1 MREKLLAGT
10 GCMLVLSL
18 SACGGGGGGGGPAP
32 APAPVAAEVPPPA
45 PTPTPTPTPTPSST
59 TVPMTGTP
67 TPRPTG
73 GYDTIEYRNS
83 NAAVVSGALPAYDGG
98 WTGRGVKLGVI
109 DSGINPSL
117 SEFTGRIDS
126 ASRDVTGANRPLAD
140 EDGHGT
146 AVAATAAAA
155 KDGVYIHGVAPDAT
169 VVMMRADTAG
179 TCTADPDKECSFGD
193 PAIATGVRVA
203 TDAGAKV
210 INLSLGGDP
219 PGAALLGAFSYAV
232 GKGVV
237 LVISAGNDGAK
248 PEGANADPFAA
259 VPAAQF
265 AGSVIV
271 AGSVGTFNGDLRTTT
286 STDTISPFSNRAGT
300 SANYTLMALGAGVKT
315 INQDGARYYYSGTS
329 FSAPTISG
337 AVALLAQAY
346 PNLTGQQIVKIL
358 FASADDLGAAGIDNV
373 YGRGRLNVAR
383 AFQPIGTAT
392 LAGTDVAVAA
402 SSTAPSAVGDAGGK
416 ALGAIILD
424 GFSRPFAVDLA
435 AGLRQAPQQPL
446 LARSLTGNV
455 SQAGAS
461 TGPVSVAMTVTRR
474 TDLRQGFALAQ
485 TGIGPND
492 LRQARLVAGT
502 MVASIDNRTA
512 VALGFREG
520 AKAMQRRLSGVASSA
535 FLTARDVTAEPGF
548 DANRGSAMAVR
559 HQLGAVGITLAG
571 EAGQVARSL
580 RPSLARP
587 DASYRSTSLT
597 VDRRYGG
604 TALSAGLTRLD
615 EDRTVLG
622 GEFTAALGG
631 VQGAR
636 TTFLDLE
643 ARRDFGRGWSGG
655 LSARQGWT
663 SFGSGAFRTRAYGLD
678 LAKTGLLTDGD
689 LLGFRLSQP
698 LKVVGGGLDLLLPTA
713 WSFDTMSPTLQQ
725 TRYGL
730 TPSGREVDAEL
741 GYSRRL
747 QGGKAWLGTNLFA
760 RRQPGHIAD
769 APADIGGAVRYSLG
783 F

>member
-1 MREKLLAGT
+1 MRDKLLVGT
-10 GCMLVLSL
+10 GCALVLSL
-18 SACGGGGGGGGPAP
+18 SACGGGGGSRPAP
-32 APAPVAAEVPPPA
+32 APAPAVVVAPPPA
-45 PTPTPTPTPTPSST
+45 PPPPTPVPPPT
-59 TVPMTGTP
+59 TVAMTGTP
-67 TPRPTG
+67 TPRPAG
-73 GYDTIEYRNS
+73 GYDTAEYRNS
-83 NAAVVSGALPAYDGG
+83 NAAVVSSALPAYDGG

-117 SEFTGRIDS
+117 SEFSGRIDP
-126 ASRDVTGANRPLAD
+126 ASRDVTGGNRPLAD

-169 VVMMRADTAG
+169 VVVMRADTAG
-179 TCTADPDKECSFGD
+179 SCTADEDKECSFGD

-210 INLSLGGDP
+210 INLSLGGSQP
-219 PGAALLGAFSYAV
+219 NGTLLSAFSYAV

-237 LVISAGNDGAK
+237 LVISAGNDGDK

-259 VPAAQF
+259 IPAARF
-265 AGSVIV
+265 AGSVII
-271 AGSVGTFNGDLRTTT
+271 AGSVGTFNSDTRTTT
-286 STDTISPFSNRAGT
+286 GLDTISPFSNRAGS
-300 SANYTLMALGAGVKT
+300 SASFTLMALGAGVKT
-315 INQDGARYYYSGTS
+315 INQDGGRYFYSGTS

-346 PNLTGQQIVKIL
+346 PNLTGQQIVQIL
-358 FASADDLGAAGIDNV
+358 FASADDLGTAGIDST
-373 YGRGRLNVAR
+373 YGRGRLNIAR

-392 LAGTDVAVAA
+392 LAGTDVSVAA
-402 SSTAPSAVGDAGGK
+402 SATAPAPVGDAGGR

-446 LARSLTGNV
+446 LARALTGNV
-455 SQAGAS
+455 QQGGAAA
-461 TGPVSVAMTVTRR
+461 GPVSLAMTVTRR
-474 TDLRQGFALAQ
+474 NDLRQGFALSQA
-485 TGIGPND
+485 GIGPQD
-492 LRQARLVAGT
+492 LRQARLVAGA
-502 MVASIDNRTA
+502 MVARIDDRTA

-520 AKAMQRRLSGVASSA
+520 ARAMQRRLSGVTSGA

-548 DANRGSAMAVR
+548 DADRGSALAVR
-559 HQLGAVGITLAG
+559 HQLGSVGVTLAS

-580 RPSLARP
+580 RPSLARS
-587 DASYRSTSLT
+587 DSDYRSTSLA
-597 VDRRYGG
+597 VDRRFGG

-622 GEFTAALGG
+622 GGFTAALGG
-631 VQGAR
+631 TQGAR

-643 ARRDFGRGWSGG
+643 ARQDFGGGWSGA
-655 LSARQGWT
+655 LSTRHGWT
-663 SFGSGAFRTRAYGLD
+663 SFASGAFRTRAYGLD
-678 LAKTGLLTDGD
+678 LAKAGLLSDDD
-689 LLGFRLSQP
+689 LLGLRLSQP
-698 LKVVGGGLDLLLPTA
+698 LKVTGGGLDLLLPTA

-725 TRYGL
+725 TRFGL
-730 TPSGREVDAEL
+730 SPSGREIDAEL
-741 GYSRRL
+741 GYGRRL

-760 RRQPGHIAD
+760 RRQPGHVAG
-769 APADIGGAVRYSLG
+769 APADVGGAVRYSLG

>member
-1 MREKLLAGT
+1 
-10 GCMLVLSL
+10 
-18 SACGGGGGGGGPAP
+18 
-32 APAPVAAEVPPPA
+32 
-45 PTPTPTPTPTPSST
+45 
-59 TVPMTGTP
+59 MTGTP
-67 TPRPTG
+67 TPRPAG
-73 GYDTIEYRNS
+73 GYDTLEYRNS

-109 DSGINPSL
+109 DSGINPAL
-117 SEFTGRIDS
+117 SEFSGRIDP

-155 KDGVYIHGVAPDAT
+155 KDGVYIHGLAPDAT
-169 VVMMRADTAG
+169 VVVMRADTAG
-179 TCTADPDKECSFGD
+179 TCASTDPDEECSFGD

-210 INLSLGGDP
+210 INLSLGGEA
-219 PGAALLGAFSYAV
+219 PGAPLLGAFSYAV

-237 LVISAGNDGAK
+237 LVISAGNDGDK
-248 PEGANADPFAA
+248 PEGVNADPFAA

-286 STDTISPFSNRAGT
+286 GTDTISPFSNRAGA

-315 INQDGARYYYSGTS
+315 INQDGSRFFYSGTS

-358 FASADDLGAAGIDNV
+358 FASADDLGAAGIDST

-392 LAGTDVAVAA
+392 LAGTAVAVAA
-402 SSTAPSAVGDAGGK
+402 SSTAPAPVGDAGGK

-446 LARSLTGNV
+446 LARSLTGSV
-455 SQAGAS
+455 QTAGAS
-461 TGPVSVAMTVTRR
+461 AGPVSLAMTVTRR

-485 TGIGPND
+485 TGIGPQD

-502 MVASIDNRTA
+502 MVAKIDNHTA
-512 VALGFREG
+512 VALGFKDG
-520 AKAMQRRLSGVASSA
+520 ARAMQRRLSGVSPGA

-548 DANRGSAMAVR
+548 DASRGSAMAVR
-559 HQLGAVGITLAG
+559 HQLGSVGVTLAG
-571 EAGQVARSL
+571 ESGQVARSL

-587 DASYRSTSLT
+587 DAGYRSTNLT
-597 VDRRYGG
+597 IDRRFGSTG
-604 TALSAGLTRLD
+604 VSAGLTRLD

-643 ARRDFGRGWSGG
+643 TRRDLGRGWSAA

-663 SFGSGAFRTRAYGLD
+663 SFGSGAFQTRAYGLD
-678 LAKTGLLTDGD
+678 LAKAGLLTGDD

-713 WSFDTMSPTLQQ
+713 WSFDTMSPTVQQ
-725 TRYGL
+725 TRFGL
-730 TPSGREVDAEL
+730 TPSGRELDAEL

-760 RRQPGHIAD
+760 RRQPGHIAA
-769 APADIGGAVRYSLG
+769 APADVGGAIRYSLG